1 MTGNIQEKV
10 LNEIML
16 KHRKTGNVQE
26 NDLNK
31 IAINS
36 TCKKF
41 DLKIYLYKYSKP
53 YIYIYILRKAKY
65 KEAREI
71 NCISIQMLFV

>member
-16 KHRKTGNVQE
+16 KHTRNVQE
-26 NDLNK
+26 NGLSK

-41 DLKIYLYKYSKP
+41 DLKI
-53 YIYIYILRKAKY
+53 
-65 KEAREI
+65 
-71 NCISIQMLFV
+71 